1 MKRILF
7 PSLAMLAIATVTVVG
22 CNKDDELEEYDTNL
36 DISHNT
42 PTTRSV
48 AEDGFIG
55 DSETIKLQYYKE
67 NTSYTKLPSGCG
79 ITMLVDIWI
88 RDKGR
93 RYFEVLPSD
102 CPKTAQQYADE
113 LLASFGE
120 DYNDSTGISPSNILK
135 VANAGNSTGSYS
147 NKDFST
153 ETDKSTFFA
162 ESKNRKKVCGI
173 TLYNET
179 TGQGHYAATSSV
191 NSGSVTF
198 TGFDIFNPD
207 KNRYG
212 TWSIPVSGSKTVNKK
227 DGTNGGSWI
236 IKGVYLR

>member
-1 MKRILF
+1 
-7 PSLAMLAIATVTVVG
+7 MLTIATVTVIG
-22 CNKDDELEEYDTNL
+22 CSKDDELDEFDTNL

-48 AEDGFIG
+48 AEDVFIG
-55 DSETIKLQYYKE
+55 DSETIKRQYYKA

-93 RYFEVLPSD
+93 SYFEVPPSD

-113 LLASFGE
+113 LLESFGE
-120 DYNDSTGISPSNILK
+120 DYNNSTGINPSNIVE
-135 VANAGNSTGSYS
+135 VANGGNSTESYS
-147 NKDFST
+147 YKDFTS
-153 ETDKSTFFA
+153 EIDKSTFFA
-162 ESKNRKKVCGI
+162 ESTNRKKVCGI

-179 TGQGHYAATSSV
+179 TGQGHSAATSSV
-191 NSGSVTF
+191 NSGSVSF

-212 TWSIPVSGSKTVNKK
+212 TWSIPVSGMKTVNKQ
-227 DGTNGGSWI
+227 DGINGGSWRI
-236 IKGVYLR
+236 TGVYLR